1 MTFSGKWAGLF
12 ILLVSQI
19 WMNDLQTN
27 NKQHQ
32 AATYQ
37 NYAQHPRRHN
47 FELRNRTKVRT
58 SESSTMTF
66 RSNKHQLSLLTT
78 LGWRQL
84 PKVAGGFWK
93 YAWKLNRTWKR
104 SGGKALTRKYVEVY
118 RLRYASRHHQLCL
131 VNSSLA
137 IDEGGLS
144 IAVTA
149 QLYKLHPDSWL
160 VGKGNWLGYY
170 KPRAVHIDDAF
181 RCGEELRGIY
191 RHLNGFTFGSTSG
204 LS

>member
-1 MTFSGKWAGLF
+1 MTISGKWAGLF
-12 ILLVSQI
+12 ILLVAQI

-93 YAWKLNRTWKR
+93 YEIEQDLKKKRRKSLNKEICWSLSITVCKLTPSTLFSQFQPRYWRRRVIHRCNRT
-104 SGGKALTRKYVEVY
+104 AFQT
-118 RLRYASRHHQLCL
+118 ASRFLTSRQRQLIGVL
-131 VNSSLA
+131 QT
-137 IDEGGLS
+137 EGCAYRQCFSVWGR
-144 IAVTA
+144 I
-149 QLYKLHPDSWL
+149 K
-160 VGKGNWLGYY
+160 
-170 KPRAVHIDDAF
+170 
-181 RCGEELRGIY
+181 
-191 RHLNGFTFGSTSG
+191 RHLSSP
-204 LS
+204 